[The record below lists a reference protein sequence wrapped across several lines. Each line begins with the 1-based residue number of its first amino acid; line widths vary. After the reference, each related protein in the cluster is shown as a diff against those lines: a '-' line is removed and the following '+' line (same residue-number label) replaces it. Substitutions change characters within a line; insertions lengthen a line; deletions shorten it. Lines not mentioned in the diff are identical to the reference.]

1 MLTLNIFRCLSAE
14 WMKTK
19 RTQIRLIF
27 IVITITYPIFMLWY
41 CSNNKLQYKIYDAF
55 FMVIS
60 IFLPVLVSLSSG
72 LIGDAE
78 ESAGNFSIILSS
90 TVCRTTSYLSKLL
103 LLEIMTTISMLF
115 STFILLIGMKFILH
129 IENIQYGL
137 FFQGS
142 LLTIIGCIFLYVFYL
157 FLSFAFGMG
166 VSISLGGVGFL
177 IAALMGTTSIGDKVW
192 LFIPW
197 TWSARLS
204 KIPECFIPEIP
215 LSTGVV
221 TSEFST
227 LLYGRYLPFVILV
240 TIMLLIASLAWFSKW
255 EGRKS
260 YE

>member
-1 MLTLNIFRCLSAE
+1 
-14 WMKTK
+14 MKTK

-27 IVITITYPIFMLWY
+27 IVITIIYPIFMLWY
-41 CSNNKLQYKIYDAF
+41 CLNNKLQYQIYDAF

-103 LLEIMTTISMLF
+103 LLEIMTTISMF
-115 STFILLIGMKFILH
+115 ISTFILLFGMKFILH

-142 LLTIIGCIFLYVFYL
+142 LLTIISCLFLYVFYL
-157 FLSFAFGMG
+157 FLSFNFGMG
-166 VSISLGGVGFL
+166 ASISLGGAGFL
-177 IAALMGTTSIGDKVW
+177 IAALMGTTSLGDKVW

-204 KIPECFIPEIP
+204 KIPECLIPGIP
-215 LSTGVV
+215 LSAGAV
-221 TSEFST
+221 TAKVPMW
-227 LLYGRYLPFVILV
+227 LYGRYLPFVILI
-240 TIMLLIASLAWFSKW
+240 TIMLLIASLVWFNRW